1 MTHAGMTEAI
11 AGGLAAAAGPTFSL
25 VAPWLGAL
33 GAFISGSNTSSN
45 LLFGMLQRRTAEM
58 LGLSVAWVLAAQTT
72 GGAIGSV
79 VSPAKVVV
87 GTASVAEGRTAPE
100 EGEVLRRL
108 LGPAAGLLGLTMV
121 ALAILAMM
129 GAI

>member
-1 MTHAGMTEAI
+1 M
-11 AGGLAAAAGPTFSL
+11 AAAAGPAFTL

-58 LGLSVAWVLAAQTT
+58 LGLSVAWILAAQTT

-87 GTASVAEGRTAPE
+87 GTASVGSGGTAPE

-108 LGPAAGLLGLTMV
+108 LGPAAGLLALTMIFLLV
-121 ALAILAMM
+121 LWASGTI
-129 GAI
+129 